1 MTKTPPPSAATYLG
15 DIAASPPSTRPRG
28 WAWWI
33 CGLLML
39 ATVVNYMDRQ
49 ALSVTAWRIK
59 SELKLTREDYG

>member
-1 MTKTPPPSAATYLG
+1 MRS
-15 DIAASPPSTRPRG
+15 RG

-49 ALSVTAWRIK
+49 TLSVTARRIK
-59 SELKLTREDYG
+59 SEMRLTNYTITPEGSPHDSSET

>member
-1 MTKTPPPSAATYLG
+1 MRSRA
-15 DIAASPPSTRPRG
+15 

-49 ALSVTAWRIK
+49 TLSVTAKRIK
-59 SELKLTREDYG
+59 RSKISRFSNR

>member
-1 MTKTPPPSAATYLG
+1 MTGTPPPAPATSLGASAAS
-15 DIAASPPSTRPRG
+15 SPSARSRG